1 MNITTES
8 IGQLGSLQN
17 QTEYY
22 QKKIEANSEF
32 EFCGIFSD
40 AGIFGSKNHRPGLVA
55 MMEKAKAG
63 EVDLII
69 TKSISRFARNTLIL
83 LESVRELKV
92 IGVGVV
98 FEEQGINTLHA
109 QILFGHI

>member
-1 MNITTES
+1 M
-8 IGQLGSLQN
+8 
-17 QTEYY
+17 
-22 QKKIEANSEF
+22 EANSEF

-40 AGIFGSKNHRPGLVA
+40 AGIFGAKNHRPGLVA